1 MALRACFLGVSK
13 HETPGPENGAF
24 KRKFLSRLS
33 KLLGRAN
40 VSDLIEFIDLSLKWF
55 NN

>member
-1 MALRACFLGVSK
+1 MALPACFLSVSK

-24 KRKFLSRLS
+24 KRNFFVRLS

-40 VSDLIEFIDLSLKWF
+40 VSDLIEFIDLSIKWF